1 MILLNNSQSSMSN
14 YETQMMARQ
23 HDLETNDASSNPSV
37 CSKNVAKA
45 ESDRLNFFGRFDS
58 GLRRRSFD
66 AVVVANRHRRLLGQ
80 RLELAAQQVLQSQAA
95 ALGPGLVHKLDY
107 FLEWRLRVAVIS
119 LTSLNL

>member
-1 MILLNNSQSSMSN
+1 MSN

-23 HDLETNDASSNPSV
+23 HDLETNDASSSPAV

-45 ESDRLNFFGRFDS
+45 ESNRLNFFGRLDS
-58 GLRRRSFD
+58 GLCRRSFD

-80 RLELAAQQVLQSQAA
+80 GLELAAQQVLQSQAA

-119 LTSLNL
+119 STSLSLEQW